1 MICRRTFIVTAG
13 GSLLVASLSAQAQ
26 PEAKVPRI
34 GVLSGRPPNN
44 DPCLDALRRGLIDLG
59 YVEGRSHVLELRWSD
74 GANESFLKLGSDL
87 VARKVAVIVAFINNA
102 TVAAKQATST
112 IPIVM
117 ASGSFPVE
125 LGIVASLAHPGGN
138 ITGLAEFSTGVFAK
152 RLQLL
157 KEAVPGLARVAVL
170 RTPGLASDLMV
181 KDIDD
186 AAQQL
191 RVRLDVITV
200 RRAEDLS
207 GAFPTAVR
215 SRVQG
220 VLTTQGPFFA
230 VNRTEIAQ
238 AALKHRLPSLSGEV
252 GAAHAGTL
260 MFYGPSTREGCQ
272 RAATYVQKILRGAK
286 PADLPVEQPTKFE
299 LVINLKTA
307 KDLGL
312 TIPQSLLQRADE
324 IIR

>member
-13 GSLLVASLSAQAQ
+13 GSLLVAPLSAQAQ

-157 KEAVPGLARVAVL
+157 KEAVPVWPLTVGKTWEQSNRQERPVD
-170 RTPGLASDLMV
+170 RTT
-181 KDIDD
+181 
-186 AAQQL
+186 
-191 RVRLDVITV
+191 LDRNSVWTVDTDETITV
-200 RRAEDLS
+200 
-207 GAFPTAVR
+207 P
-215 SRVQG
+215 
-220 VLTTQGPFFA
+220 
-230 VNRTEIAQ
+230 
-238 AALKHRLPSLSGEV
+238 
-252 GAAHAGTL
+252 AGTFRT
-260 MFYGPSTREGCQ
+260 M
-272 RAATYVQKILRGAK
+272 KITWRNKNTGA
-286 PADLPVEQPTKFE
+286 
-299 LVINLKTA
+299 
-307 KDLGL
+307 
-312 TIPQSLLQRADE
+312 
-324 IIR
+324 